1 MVAHIVRLKWQ
12 LLRNG
17 LRRSTPQRVGLVLAA
32 LYGLGVLAQGMAALI
47 ALRFALPSDDARIA
61 ITIGGSAVTLGWA
74 LLPVIAYGI
83 DETLEPARFATFAV
97 PRRQLVLGLLLS
109 SLVSVPAVVTA
120 TLAFGTV
127 IAWSRSFLAVLVAP
141 LAAVVAV
148 LTCVA
153 LSRVTSTAFS
163 ALSRNRR
170 GKELVSLL
178 VLVIAVGVGAAS
190 SSIVKGLK
198 VPGRLAHVADVLGWT
213 PLGLAWA
220 APADI
225 VDGAIGSGLLRL
237 VLALVLL
244 ILALLAWDLLVR
256 NILENPRPTSG
267 GRSAS
272 RAASRG
278 SGLGWFGW
286 LPATPTG
293 AVAAR
298 SITSWRRDPRYLS
311 SVVLMLLLPL
321 GLLVSPLT
329 GGTSAWS
336 LPMAPAAGFL
346 LGWSTHNDIAYD
358 GTAFWGHVATG
369 VSGRADRI
377 GRLAPTAMAG
387 SVLLPGYATLACALT
402 GRWSLWPVLLGVG
415 LGFLLT
421 GFGVASVMSALKPY
435 PVPGPGEN
443 PFGAPPGSSAL
454 TVVLQAVAGA
464 AVFVLNLPLLALG
477 VGSLLGNAW
486 MAWLCLA
493 LAAVLGSGALTVG
506 AWWGARIYERRAP
519 ELLADLARIR

>member
-1 MVAHIVRLKWQ
+1 VVALIVRLKWQ

-17 LRRSTPQRVGLVLAA
+17 LRRSTPQLVGVILSV
-32 LYGLGVLAQGMAALI
+32 LYGVVVLAQGMTGLI
-47 ALRFALPSDDARIA
+47 SLRLEPSSDVARIA
-61 ITIGGSAVTLGWA
+61 ITVGGSAVTLGWA

-83 DETLEPARFATFAV
+83 DETLEPARFATFSI

-109 SLVSVPAVVTA
+109 SLVGVPAAVT
-120 TLAFGTV
+120 TILAFGTV
-127 IAWSRSFLAVLVAP
+127 ITWSRSVLGLLVAP
-141 LAAVVAV
+141 FAAVVAV

-163 ALSRNRR
+163 AMTRRRR
-170 GKELVSLL
+170 GKEMVSLL
-178 VLVIAVGVGAAS
+178 VLLIALGIGVAS
-190 SSIVKGLK
+190 SSIMKSLSAPGL
-198 VPGRLAHVADVLGWT
+198 LAHVADTLGWT
-213 PLGLAWA
+213 PLGLAWS

-225 VDGAIGSGLLRL
+225 VGGAIGTGLLRL
-237 VLALVLL
+237 GLALIVLVA
-244 ILALLAWDLLVR
+244 ALMAWDLLLR
-256 NILENPRPTSG
+256 SALENPRATSSAGSGTGPTA
-267 GRSAS
+267 RD
-272 RAASRG
+272 
-278 SGLGWFGW
+278 SGLGWFRW

-298 SITSWRRDPRYLS
+298 SMTSWRRDPRYVS
-311 SVVLMLLLPL
+311 SGALMLLLPL

-329 GGTSAWS
+329 GGSRAWS
-336 LPMAPAAGFL
+336 LAMAPAAGFL

-369 VSGRADRI
+369 LSGRADRL

-387 SVLLPGYATLACALT
+387 AVLLPLYAAVACVLT
-402 GRWSLWPVLLGVG
+402 GRWSLWPALVGIG
-415 LGFLLT
+415 LGFLLG

-454 TVVLQAVAGA
+454 TVVVQALAGF
-464 AVFVLNLPLLALG
+464 AVFVVNLPLLALG
-477 VGSLLGNAW
+477 VGALTGRVWLG
-486 MAWLCLA
+486 WLCLG
-493 LAAVLGSGALTVG
+493 LGVVLGSLALSLGT
-506 AWWGARIYERRAP
+506 WWGARIYDHRAP

>member
-12 LLRNG
+12 LFRNG
-17 LRRSTPQRVGLVLAA
+17 LRRSTPQQVGLVLSA

-47 ALRFALPSDDARIA
+47 ALRFGLPSDAARTA

-74 LLPVIAYGI
+74 ILPVIAYGI
-83 DETLEPARFATFAV
+83 DETLDPARFATFAV

-109 SLVSVPAVVTA
+109 SLVSVPAVITVLLG
-120 TLAFGTV
+120 LATV
-127 IAWSRSFLAVLVAP
+127 ITWSRSLLAVLVAP
-141 LAAVVAV
+141 VAAAVAV
-148 LTCVA
+148 LTCVT
-153 LSRVTSTAFS
+153 LSRVTATAFF
-163 ALSRNRR
+163 AMSRGRK
-170 GKELVSLL
+170 GKELLLLL
-178 VLVIAVGVGAAS
+178 VMLPATGLAIAS
-190 SSIVKGLK
+190 STIIDRLRSPGLL
-198 VPGRLAHVADVLGWT
+198 PQVADVLGWT
-213 PLGLAWA
+213 PLGLAWS

-225 VDGAIGSGLLRL
+225 VDGEIGSGLLRL
-237 VLALVLL
+237 VLAMAVLAV
-244 ILALLAWDLLVR
+244 ALLAWDRLLLASLEDPRASTGGSDATR
-256 NILENPRPTSG
+256 NT
-267 GRSAS
+267 
-272 RAASRG
+272 
-278 SGLGWFGW
+278 GLGWFGR
-286 LPATPTG
+286 LPGTPTG

-298 SITSWRRDPRYLS
+298 SLTYWRRDPRYVT
-311 SVVLMLLLPL
+311 SVTMMLLLPL
-321 GLLVSPLT
+321 GLLLAPLSG
-329 GGTSAWS
+329 GGTGWTLS
-336 LPMAPAAGFL
+336 MAPAAGFL

-387 SVLLPGYATLACALT
+387 SVLLPGYAALSCALT
-402 GRWSLWPVLLGVG
+402 GRWSLWPALLGIG

-454 TVVLQAVAGA
+454 TVVLQAVAGV

-477 VGSLLGNAW
+477 IVSLLGNAW
-486 MAWLCLA
+486 LAWLCLA
-493 LAAVLGSGALTVG
+493 LAAVLGSAALAVG